1 MKKKWIAVLA
11 GLACCAVAFT
21 GCRESTRA
29 RYNVQ
34 KQADYF
40 NVERRLT
47 VINARSDKPVLEMVG
62 YFPFPIMLTM
72 NLLSHWKP
80 DRMNT
85 KLTMF
90 T

>member
-40 NVERRLT
+40 TN
-47 VINARSDKPVLEMVG
+47 IHDI
-62 YFPFPIMLTM
+62 YFMHICVHMPHLMK
-72 NLLSHWKP
+72 LLKALKNGEN
-80 DRMNT
+80 RKKEN
-85 KLTMF
+85 F
-90 T
+90 